1 MMPHEL
7 AFSDLYITP
16 VIPAL
21 FLAFFVTSITVI
33 LLNKMRL
40 SHYFFAPP
48 LSFLAMMSLYL
59 LAIDAWIIPL

>member
-33 LLNKMRL
+33 ILNKMRL
-40 SHYFFAPP
+40 SHYFFNPP
-48 LSFLAMMSLYL
+48 LSFLAIMTLYL